1 MTFAAI
7 STVIAVFENILAC
20 AMDLWGWSR
29 KKAVAINLAAIS
41 VLSVPCILGFNVLS
55 GIQPLGSG
63 SGIMDL
69 EDFLVSNNLLPLGSL
84 VYLAFCVSRSG
95 WGWDNFLEEADT
107 GRGVRFPRWL
117 RRYMTWV
124 LPAIVV
130 VIYLKGYWDMFAGK
144 GAGYLIPWMALAA
157 AFLAFIGWMV
167 FGKKKA

>member
-1 MTFAAI
+1 MLIDHIERLFAAAGMRI
-7 STVIAVFENILAC
+7 NGIHAKHGLN
-20 AMDLWGWSR
+20 
-29 KKAVAINLAAIS
+29 KAGPGTADGANGADPV
-41 VLSVPCILGFNVLS
+41 
-55 GIQPLGSG
+55 
-63 SGIMDL
+63 
-69 EDFLVSNNLLPLGSL
+69 
-84 VYLAFCVSRSG
+84 
-95 WGWDNFLEEADT
+95 NFLEEADT

-157 AFLAFIGWMV
+157 AFLALIGWMV